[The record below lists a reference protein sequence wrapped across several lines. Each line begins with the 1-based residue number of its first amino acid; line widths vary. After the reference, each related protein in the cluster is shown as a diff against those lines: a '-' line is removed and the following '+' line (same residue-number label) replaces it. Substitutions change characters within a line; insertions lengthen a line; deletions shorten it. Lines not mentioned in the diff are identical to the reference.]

1 MPVTIAQLLNDA
13 KHHVSDI
20 DARLLLQHALQVSS
34 VFLATYSDEI
44 VNVQKITCFYS
55 LLERR
60 INGEPIA
67 YIIGQREFYDLT
79 FHVTPAV
86 LIPRPETETLVELA
100 LASIPMDRSYIVLD
114 LGTGS
119 GAIALTLA
127 KHRPLAQV
135 MAIDLSA
142 EALEVAQMNATLLEV
157 DNVHFTLGDWFQGV
171 AGQYNL
177 IVSNPPYVAIGDPH
191 LDQGDLRFEPQI
203 ALSAPD
209 DGIACIRTIIAQAP
223 QFLCAGGQL
232 LLEHGYNQAAQC
244 RQLLAQEASFIN
256 IFSYPDLAGILRVT
270 GGQRI

>member
-1 MPVTIAQLLNDA
+1 LPATIAQALSDA
-13 KHHVSDI
+13 RHYVSDI
-20 DARLLLQHALQVSS
+20 DARLLLQQALQVSPA
-34 VFLATYSDEI
+34 FLAAYSDEF
-44 VNVQKITCFYS
+44 VNAEKLTYFYS
-55 LLERR
+55 LLKRR

-67 YIIGQREFYDLT
+67 YIIGQREFYDLV

-100 LASIPMDRSYIVLD
+100 LASIPVDRDYTILD

-135 MAIDLSA
+135 IAVDSSA
-142 EALEVAQMNATLLEV
+142 EALEVAHINATLLEIG
-157 DNVHFTLGDWFQGV
+157 NVHFILGDWFEGIV
-171 AGQYNL
+171 GQYNL

-191 LDQGDLRFEPQI
+191 LSQGDLRFEPQV
-203 ALSAPD
+203 ALSAAD
-209 DGIACIRTIIAQAP
+209 DGIACIRTIIAQAA
-223 QFLCAGGQL
+223 QFLGAGGQL
-232 LLEHGYNQAAQC
+232 LLEHGYDQAAQC